1 VVSGGQDL
9 GHFRAI
15 ARHLAEEVPGAEHVE
30 LDWAGHL
37 PSLERPDAVLALLL
51 DVLRDDPAVHAP

>member
-1 VVSGGQDL
+1 M
-9 GHFRAI
+9 
-15 ARHLAEEVPGAEHVE
+15 E

-51 DVLRDDPAVHAP
+51 DVRSDDPVVHAP